1 MRGHARIAQ
10 ARCTRDEHLHV
21 VPGETK
27 APHECRRC
35 SRAIVATLTKSCWQK
50 ITTEHMR
57 TLKQRGICVVE
68 PVTKTLACGD
78 TGKGAMAA
86 AEEIARYAM
95 VKLNAYRE
103 EEAAAVELHGRPPF
117 CP

>member
-1 MRGHARIAQ
+1 
-10 ARCTRDEHLHV
+10 
-21 VPGETK
+21 
-27 APHECRRC
+27 
-35 SRAIVATLTKSCWQK
+35 
-50 ITTEHMR
+50 
-57 TLKQRGICVVE
+57 
-68 PVTKTLACGD
+68 
-78 TGKGAMAA
+78 MAA